1 MSLILRR
8 LPTNEHEYKWT
19 SDWDSIYSK
28 IWQERAQQ
36 QYDYDCEHGIGAFR
50 RKEKEELQKAH
61 QFFVDFEKKYMGSG
75 AK

>member
-8 LPTNEHEYKWT
+8 LPTSEHEYKWT

-28 IWQERAQQ
+28 IWHERAER
-36 QYDYDCEHGIGAFR
+36 QYEYDCEHGTGAFQ

-61 QFFVDFEKKYMGSG
+61 QFFVDFEKKYMGR
-75 AK
+75 KQ